1 MIKKIYGIDKSGNK
15 IELDFKEL
23 LIITENDSKLEINMA
38 VEQHPEKPDLALH
51 VCHGPLVEV
60 PGGDGD
66 TQMFKALEG
75 GRYFSVLP
83 GGGNLLYIKVIR
95 NEPMAD

>member
-1 MIKKIYGIDKSGNK
+1 MYGIDKSGNK

-23 LIITENDSKLEINMA
+23 LIITENDSQLEINMA

-51 VCHGPLVEV
+51 ICHGPLVEI
-60 PGGDGD
+60 PRGDSN

-75 GRYFSVLP
+75 ERYFSVLP
-83 GGGNLLYIKVIR
+83 GGGNLLYIKVTR
-95 NEPMAD
+95 NEPIAD